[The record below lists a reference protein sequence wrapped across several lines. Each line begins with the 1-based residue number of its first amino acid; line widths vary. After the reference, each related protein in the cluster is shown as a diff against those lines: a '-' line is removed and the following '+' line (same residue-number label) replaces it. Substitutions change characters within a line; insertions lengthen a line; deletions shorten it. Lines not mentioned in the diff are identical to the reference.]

1 MPDVLEKSEEKVETG
16 EWQKVYEGISSAI
29 TNLLQ
34 FRVDEGKILEQ
45 DIRLRINNI
54 SELKR
59 LTL

>member
-1 MPDVLEKSEEKVETG
+1 MFLRNQRKVRAG

-34 FRVDEGKILEQ
+34 FRVEEGKNLEQ

-54 SELKR
+54 SELLLR
-59 LTL
+59 LDL